1 MMRRYKLL
9 AAALALVLLVGCTAA
24 ITQRPRYVNPIDFYY
39 CRQDAVY
46 GSETGALAY
55 ETTELGRR
63 DMTVEEILTLYFKGP
78 LSDALRSPFPQGLA
92 CTHAE
97 LDGGVLTLHLNE
109 AYGTLSGVELSLAAA
124 CLTMTLTQIAFVDSV
139 RVQTPSALLTAQAGQ
154 TFTPEQFVLFDA
166 SAYNPERSIVL
177 YFCGRSDGLLRKEL
191 RTVSYTST
199 DQLPTLALRALLDGP
214 QEYGLLS
221 TVPRHTQLI
230 DLSVSDGVCL
240 LVLSEAFSECDTDAT
255 SAVRALRP
263 VVATLCAFDE
273 IDAVQISLVD
283 GSSMTYLDLGQSFS
297 SEDSWFASEQY

>member
-39 CRQDAVY
+39 CRQDAAY

-55 ETTELGRR
+55 ETTELGRK
-63 DMTVEEILTLYFKGP
+63 DMTVEEILPLYFKGP

-139 RVQTPSALLTAQAGQ
+139 RVQTPSALLTAQSGQ
-154 TFTPEQFVLFDA
+154 TFTPEQFVLF
-166 SAYNPERSIVL
+166 VL

-297 SEDSWFASEQY
+297 SEDSWFASD